1 MSVCW
6 SAESARIAESHTC
19 ACLRG
24 RGGGGGDEAGAN
36 ADEPKQRRK
45 PHPTQLR
52 DRLGTFAR
60 VRAVLPFELRDA
72 VLRELAGEV
81 LPAKLDVA
89 VRLLNAKEARLLL
102 HQGDVEL
109 SATNINDQHDS
120 LLLLLVVVF
129 LLVVLVLVAG
139 VIVLLLLVR
148 LVEAVSEGHSARL
161 NQSLE
166 HVEPRLPARLQKDVA
181 IGPTKARR
189 HRHDSGPKRSAD
201 EFLGEQPQVLEQNR
215 QQRLRRALPACASTL
230 RRSARP
236 QVQLQLPGLFV
247 IAGFEG
253 CSFELLPNRG
263 VLEALPHL
271 FVARWAPTA

>member
-6 SAESARIAESHTC
+6 SAESARIAESHPC

-109 SATNINDQHDS
+109 SATNINHQHDG
-120 LLLLLVVVF
+120 LLLLLLIIVVLF
-129 LLVVLVLVAG
+129 LVLVLV
-139 VIVLLLLVR
+139 VIVIVVR
-148 LVEAVSEGHSARL
+148 LVEAVSEGHGARL
-161 NQSLE
+161 NQSLQ
-166 HVEPRLPARLQKDVA
+166 HIEPRLPTRLQKDVT
-181 IGPTKARR
+181 IRPTEARR
-189 HRHDSGPKRSAD
+189 HRHDSWAKRPAD
-201 EFLGEQPQVLEQNR
+201 ELLGEQPQVLEQNR
-215 QQRLRRALPACASTL
+215 QQRLRRALPACASAL

-236 QVQLQLPGLFV
+236 QVQLQLPSLFV
-247 IAGFEG
+247 IARFEG
-253 CSFELLPNRG
+253 CSVELLPYRG
-263 VLEALPHL
+263 ILEALSHL
-271 FVARWAPTA
+271 CVARGAPTV